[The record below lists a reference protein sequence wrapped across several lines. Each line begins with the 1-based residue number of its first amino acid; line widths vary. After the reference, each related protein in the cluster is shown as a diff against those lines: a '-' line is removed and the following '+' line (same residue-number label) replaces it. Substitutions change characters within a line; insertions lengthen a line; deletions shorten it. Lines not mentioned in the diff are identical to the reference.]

1 MIKPQNKDGNT
12 KRDPWKL
19 NEALSNISNDIQ
31 EVLSYN
37 PYYEA
42 NSPFILSIEF
52 TNKSI
57 YFLLKNG
64 NIVKFGG
71 QTPPTASRR
80 RMEEVYSSIDSPQQI
95 KIPTKVID
103 ISCGYEHC
111 LARGR
116 DCKIFSWG
124 INSYGQL
131 GLENLNVGFSSE
143 KLEPDFIP
151 KLNQY
156 KIVQIYATQYNSFCI
171 ADDNAIFGFGNVSI
185 VITNIYITK

>member
-1 MIKPQNKDGNT
+1 MIKVNQNKDGNN
-12 KRDPWKL
+12 KKDPWKL
-19 NEALSNISNDIQ
+19 NKSLTNISNDIQ
-31 EVLSYN
+31 DVLSYSPFYDTDN
-37 PYYEA
+37 
-42 NSPFILSIEF
+42 PFILSIEF

-57 YFLLKNG
+57 FLLLKNG

-71 QTPPTASRR
+71 QSPQQSGSRI
-80 RMEEVYSSIDSPQQI
+80 EDIFSSYDRPQQI

-131 GLENLNVGFSSE
+131 GLDNFNVGFSSE
-143 KLEPDFIP
+143 KVEPDFIP

-171 ADDNAIFGFGNVSI
+171 ADDNSIFGFGNV
-185 VITNIYITK
+185 YDYY